1 MKRYLLFCYY
11 KIRMTLGR
19 LLNWVG
25 LGPASSIH
33 YIGGAENLPP
43 PPPPEG
49 GGGYLCRH
57 TREEGGICPTFF

>member
-25 LGPASSIH
+25 LGSASSIH
-33 YIGGAENLPP
+33 YIGGLALAADAR
-43 PPPPEG
+43 G
-49 GGGYLCRH
+49 GG
-57 TREEGGICPTFF
+57 